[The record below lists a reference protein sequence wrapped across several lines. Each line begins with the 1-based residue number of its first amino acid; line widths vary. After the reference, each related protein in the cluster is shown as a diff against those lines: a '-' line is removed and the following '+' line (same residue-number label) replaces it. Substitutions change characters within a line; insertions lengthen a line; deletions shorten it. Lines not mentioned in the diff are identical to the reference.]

1 MGKNKSLISGS
12 PGNETIHYRY
22 NNKMECIFL
31 KDIAY
36 IESDGVYSIIYKS
49 DGDRL
54 DKKMICKCLGA
65 LEKQLKDYD
74 FIRCHIY
81 YLVNTRRVE
90 NFSSG
95 GKELTVCSKKLEV
108 SRRKTK
114 KVFPVLLDK
123 GIKDINENTVNKNF

>member
-1 MGKNKSLISGS
+1 MDKDKRLVGGS
-12 PGNETIHYRY
+12 PGNERIHYKY

-49 DGDRL
+49 NGVRL
-54 DKKMICKCLGA
+54 DKKIICKCLGT
-65 LEKQLKDYD
+65 LEKQLIDYD

-81 YLVNTRRVE
+81 YLVNSLRVE

-95 GKELTVCSKKLEV
+95 AMEITVCCKKLKV
-108 SRRKTK
+108 SRRKSK
-114 KVFPVLLDK
+114 KVFPALLDK
-123 GIKDINENTVNKNF
+123 GIKDANENTVNKII